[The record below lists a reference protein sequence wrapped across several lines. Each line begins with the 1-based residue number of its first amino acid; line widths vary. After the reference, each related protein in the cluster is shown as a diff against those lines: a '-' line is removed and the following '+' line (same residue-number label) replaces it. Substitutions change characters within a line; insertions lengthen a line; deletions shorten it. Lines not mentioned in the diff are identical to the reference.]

1 MLASF
6 ISWKPCPH
14 YGSHSYAP
22 RSCTTKLLLSTACI
36 HRGGHIVSSMKRRRK
51 RKRRWRRKER
61 RRRRQKA
68 RWKRMNR
75 GRVFRGSD
83 CFIGGIPIMKGWWV
97 ERGAAN
103 GKKKKKEKKWEIKSG
118 VRGKNGCCPARQIS
132 LPPNN
137 RAETHGRCTWKLL
150 SGPPPPPTCPLLF
163 DYR

>member
-51 RKRRWRRKER
+51 RKRWWRRKKR
-61 RRRRQKA
+61 RRRSAAKKDEPGQSVSWLRLFH
-68 RWKRMNR
+68 RRHSHYE
-75 GRVFRGSD
+75 RVV
-83 CFIGGIPIMKGWWV
+83 GW
-97 ERGAAN
+97 ERRHER
-103 GKKKKKEKKWEIKSG
+103 KKKKEKKWEIKSG

>member
-22 RSCTTKLLLSTACI
+22 RSCTIKLLLSTACI

-51 RKRRWRRKER
+51 RKRRRRRKER
-61 RRRRQKA
+61 RRRKRGEKEWTGAECFVAQIVSSA
-68 RWKRMNR
+68 AFPLWK
-75 GRVFRGSD
+75 GS
-83 CFIGGIPIMKGWWV
+83 GLREAPRT
-97 ERGAAN
+97 E
-103 GKKKKKEKKWEIKSG
+103 KKKKEKKWEIKSG